1 MTLNEFTTVT
11 NIKTEITDSYGF
23 TYRPVIICNDGF
35 LMSVQGSKG
44 HYSQPRSVSDIFEE
58 MEIGFLSQDEPLI
71 FEYAETENDWTNTVY
86 PYVPVEIIQQVI
98 DKHNGINVEETF
110 DK

>member
-1 MTLNEFTTVT
+1 
-11 NIKTEITDSYGF
+11 
-23 TYRPVIICNDGF
+23 
-35 LMSVQGSKG
+35 MSSA
-44 HYSQPRSVSDIFEE
+44 S
-58 MEIGFLSQDEPLI
+58 DEPLI